1 MHLPV
6 AECPQCR
13 FTVEWAT
20 VDIQKFRCNNCHYL
34 CDEDLLARLRKAHN
48 KRIDA
53 VQKAENDYQQEVHGH
68 AVPSKK

>member
-1 MHLPV
+1 MHLPI

-34 CDEDLLARLRKAHN
+34 CGEKKLARLRLAHN
-48 KRIDA
+48 RRIDA
-53 VQKAENDYQQEVHGH
+53 NQLAERRYEEEVDD
-68 AVPSKK
+68 AVPTKK